1 MALRN
6 AAQTQDPSDI
16 TALNSAPAGSS
27 LSKSRLRLIAPVVL
41 FAVMPLMTTG
51 CAVAL
56 LGGGAAGGAT
66 VAQDSRSFSTM
77 IDDDG
82 IEQKSYEILKSNS
95 LLSQPEDTSIS
106 ITSFN
111 GNVLITGQTV
121 NRDYIKWVVKQIE
134 GLENVRKVYN
144 YATLQKPVPAS
155 VVSSDALITSK
166 VKAQL
171 LFGKDIS
178 SNRFKVVTENG
189 NVYLMGIVTKDESVR
204 AINKVLEISGVRRVY
219 HIFDYIEEQKYQGNG
234 ANDEE
239 SILVS
244 PQKRSGNYNQP
255 KRTSNYQDYSNSDG
269 TYAPQQRYGSYS
281 SGQSNSSTYVP
292 PVQQE
297 QNGGAYIMDE
307 PQPSSGP
314 ASLLA
319 PADQY

>member
-1 MALRN
+1 MQASGVALSQSETSRGHKRGR
-6 AAQTQDPSDI
+6 
-16 TALNSAPAGSS
+16 ALLVALLLAG
-27 LSKSRLRLIAPVVL
+27 
-41 FAVMPLMTTG
+41 MPLMTTG
-51 CAVAL
+51 CGVLL
-56 LGGGAAGGAT
+56 LGGGAAGGAA

-77 IDDDG
+77 VYDDG
-82 IEQKSYEILKSNS
+82 IEQKGYEILKSNS

-106 ITSFN
+106 ITCFN

-121 NRDYIKWVVKQIE
+121 NRDYIKWVVKEIE
-134 GLENVRKVYN
+134 GLEHVRKVYN

-166 VKAQL
+166 AKTQL

-178 SNRFKVVTENG
+178 SNRFKVITENG

-204 AINKVLEISGVRRVY
+204 AINKILEISGVRRVY

-234 ANDEE
+234 ANDEAD
-239 SILVS
+239 ILVS
-244 PQKRSGNYNQP
+244 PQKRGQSNYNRP
-255 KRTSNYQDYSNSDG
+255 VRSSTYQDYSNSDG
-269 TYAPQQRYGSYS
+269 TYAPQQRYGAYD
-281 SGQSNSSTYVP
+281 QQRSSTYVP
-292 PVQQE
+292 PVEQS

-307 PQPSSGP
+307 PAPQSQQVTPISGPASSGP